1 MKIKQ
6 PAPLMPLPF
15 LQSLLSSSLSS
26 WILLISCAQTSLLLL
41 FSFLAS
47 AKAFRSAV
55 SLVPIVERTISAALS
70 SNRRAPVS
78 SAAARARLVL
88 PVPGGPYSKTDEPST
103 DIDDIDDDD
112 DDNRGLM

>member
-26 WILLISCAQTSLLLL
+26 WILLISLLLL

-55 SLVPIVERTISAALS
+55 SLVPIVEWTISAALS

-103 DIDDIDDDD
+103 GIDDIDDDD
-112 DDNRGLM
+112 DDPKK